1 MYRGNDTADMNVLS
15 ATPRRDS
22 QWSHVAEGVEC
33 EVAMRGC
40 PAQVTARRVSRSPPM
55 GQGEND
61 VATPR
66 QPTFPRFLAL
76 YNWPTFCYFIFRRTR
91 PLDLIL
97 RS

>member
-1 MYRGNDTADMNVLS
+1 MLNLYRDNDTGD
-15 ATPRRDS
+15 
-22 QWSHVAEGVEC
+22 AEGVEC

-91 PLDLIL
+91 PDLAFIG
-97 RS
+97 